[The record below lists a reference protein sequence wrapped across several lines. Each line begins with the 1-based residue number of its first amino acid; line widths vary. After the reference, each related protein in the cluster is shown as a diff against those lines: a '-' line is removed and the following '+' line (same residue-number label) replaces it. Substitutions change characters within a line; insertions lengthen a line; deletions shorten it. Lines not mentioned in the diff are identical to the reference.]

1 MSQLPLTY
9 FMNVSINKTPKGVLP
24 YQVNNLGI
32 LSKETPLA
40 SFGTGNYG
48 IYNAPS
54 QVATDWGTNSETYKQ
69 AIAIFSQQPNI
80 LNGKGV
86 LVVFKCTSD
95 ETIGE
100 AVTRV
105 SSIAY
110 VGGYLATWTPTSEEL
125 LAASDIIQASDS
137 LLYVA
142 SSDTDDI
149 TGDFTTIQSK
159 GNDQT
164 RCLFYSLGAQEARIM
179 AAAYA
184 SRNQAVN
191 FNAQN
196 STITM
201 NLKDLLTI
209 EADEGLTPT
218 IISQCQTAGV
228 DVYGNFGGVSKVK
241 SHGANGYID
250 DVYNLL
256 WLRLLLMVTGFNY
269 LAQTSTKIPQTED
282 GMNGLKGA
290 WTKCFIQAKYNRMI
304 APGTWNSAD
313 TFGNLEDF
321 LRNIE
326 EQGFYLY
333 SQPVSQ
339 QLQTEREQRIA
350 PVSQAAIKFAG
361 AIHSADLIIN
371 FNL

>member
-1 MSQLPLTY
+1 MSELPVTY
-9 FMNVSINKTPKGVLP
+9 FINVSINKTPKGVLP

-32 LSKETPLA
+32 LTKETPLE
-40 SFGTGNYG
+40 SFGTGDYG

-54 QVATDWGTNSETYKQ
+54 QVATDWGTDSETYKQ
-69 AIAIFSQQPNI
+69 AVAIFSQQPNI

-86 LVVFKCTSD
+86 LVIFKCNSS
-95 ETIGE
+95 ETLGAAI
-100 AVTRV
+100 TRTAD
-105 SSIAY
+105 IAY
-110 VGGYLATWTPTSEEL
+110 VGGYLATWTPESEEL
-125 LAASDIIQASDS
+125 LAASDIAQASDS

-142 SSDTDDI
+142 SNTASVI
-149 TGDFTTIQSK
+149 TGDFTTIKSK
-159 GNDQT
+159 GNDHT
-164 RCLFYSLGAQEARIM
+164 RCLFYSVGEKEARIM

-184 SRNQAVN
+184 SRNQSVN

-209 EADEGLTPT
+209 AADSGLTPT
-218 IISQCQTAGV
+218 IISQCKTAGV

-241 SHGANGYID
+241 SHGANGYMD
-250 DVYNLL
+250 DVYNLI

-269 LAQTSTKIPQTED
+269 LAQTSTKIPQTEE
-282 GMNGLKGA
+282 GMNGLKAA
-290 WTKCFIQAKYNRMI
+290 WTKVFIQARYNRMI
-304 APGTWNSAD
+304 APGTWNSPN

-333 SQPVSQ
+333 SQPISE